1 MLKENLDIVYENIK
15 KACEK
20 SGRNPE
26 DVCLVAVSKTKP
38 NNMLMEVY
46 DCNVRQFGENYVQEM
61 VDKVDS
67 LPKDIT
73 WHMIGHLQRNKVKYV
88 VGRAA
93 MIHSVDSERLAVAIS
108 EEAVKKG
115 IVQDILIEVNV
126 AQEENKFGVLS
137 DELEDFV
144 GSIASLPGIHICGL
158 MTSAPYVSDSEENRC
173 YFKQLRQLLVDINQ
187 KNIDNVYMN
196 VLSMGMTN
204 DYEVAVEEGSTH
216 VRVGTAIFGARD
228 YSH

>member
-1 MLKENLDIVYENIK
+1 MLKDNLIEVEGHIK

-38 NNMLMEVY
+38 EEMLMEVY
-46 DCNVRQFGENYVQEM
+46 DCGIRQFGENYVQEM
-61 VDKVDS
+61 VDKVDD

-115 IVQDILIEVNV
+115 LVQDILIEVNV
-126 AQEENKFGVLS
+126 AEEENKFGVTC
-137 DELEDFV
+137 DEAEEFV
-144 GSIASLPGIHICGL
+144 KKIAVLPGIRIRGF
-158 MTSAPYVSDSEENRC
+158 MTSAQWLEQPVV
-173 YFKQLRQLLVDINQ
+173 VDG
-187 KNIDNVYMN
+187 NVIT
-196 VLSMGMTN
+196 SRGM
-204 DYEVAVEEGSTH
+204 
-216 VRVGTAIFGARD
+216 GTAIAFALELVRYFTDDATVEHIRQGLV
-228 YSH
+228 Y

>member
-1 MLKENLDIVYENIK
+1 MLKDNLIEVEEHIK

-38 NNMLMEVY
+38 KDMLMEVY
-46 DCNVRQFGENYVQEM
+46 DCGIRQFGENYVQEM
-61 VDKVDS
+61 VDKADT

-93 MIHSVDSERLAVAIS
+93 LIHSVDSERLAVAIS
-108 EEAVKKG
+108 DEAVKKG
-115 IVQDILIEVNV
+115 LIQDILIEVNV
-126 AQEENKFGVLS
+126 AGEENKFGVTC
-137 DELEDFV
+137 EEAEEFV
-144 GSIASLPGIHICGL
+144 KKIGVLPGIKIRGF
-158 MTSAPYVSDSEENRC
+158 MTSAPFVENPEDNRK
-173 YFKQLRQLLVDINQ
+173 YFRELKQLLVDINN

-204 DYEVAVEEGSTH
+204 DHTVAVEEGATH

>member
-1 MLKENLDIVYENIK
+1 MLKDNLIEVEEHIK

-38 NNMLMEVY
+38 KDMLMEVY
-46 DCNVRQFGENYVQEM
+46 DCGIRQFGENYVQEM
-61 VDKVDS
+61 VDKADT

-93 MIHSVDSERLAVAIS
+93 LIHSVDSERLAVAIS
-108 EEAVKKG
+108 DEAVKKG
-115 IVQDILIEVNV
+115 LIQDILIEVNV
-126 AQEENKFGVLS
+126 AGEENKFGVTC
-137 DELEDFV
+137 EEAEEFV
-144 GSIASLPGIHICGL
+144 KKIGVLPGIKIRGF
-158 MTSAPYVSDSEENRC
+158 MTSAPLVE
-173 YFKQLRQLLVDINQ
+173 KQLLVDINN

-204 DYEVAVEEGSTH
+204 DYTVAVEEGATH